1 LKIVTIILGQQSGY
15 TKYPCFICEWDSRD
29 REQHYIKRNWPAK
42 KKLTPGDKNILKPH
56 LVELSKI
63 ILPPLH
69 IKLGLIKQFV
79 KAIKILNSN
88 AFQYLHSKFPK
99 ILEAKI
105 KEGIFDGPQIRQ
117 KLSCGIKFLKEK

>member
-1 LKIVTIILGQQSGY
+1 LAS
-15 TKYPCFICEWDSRD
+15 
-29 REQHYIKRNWPAK
+29 K

-56 LVELSKI
+56 LVEPSKI

-79 KAIKILNSN
+79 KAIKFLNSN

-99 ILEAKI
+99 ISEAKI
-105 KEGIFDGPQIRQ
+105 KEGIFDGPQIRELLRDQ
-117 KLSCGIKFLKEK
+117 VFEEKMTDLEKKLGRVLEK